1 MIKNI
6 KTEVIV
12 DLNKGDENDLENLI
26 EEIKAY
32 TKEYEHD
39 EVRLLSLKELNNNL
53 NDKKYEIILET
64 KRDTENLGRL
74 YESEE
79 EKLFGF
85 YEDND

>member
-1 MIKNI
+1 MIENI

-12 DLNKGDENDLENLI
+12 DLNKGDENDLEDLI

-39 EVRLLSLKELNNNL
+39 EVRLLSLKEITNDLNH
-53 NDKKYEIILET
+53 KKYEIILET
-64 KRDTENLGRL
+64 KRDTDNLGRL

-85 YEDND
+85 YEDDD

>member
-12 DLNKGDENDLENLI
+12 DLNKGDENDLEDLI

-39 EVRLLSLKELNNNL
+39 EVRLLSLKEITNDL